1 MTILHFL
8 RFSIFRWRTDWESTP
23 YPKPPPW
30 STFRWHHF
38 VLPVTVFDFLCFFFT
53 LLTSTALLSPQ
64 LPPSSSIFLYSRPLG
79 IDTENFYL
87 LCKWMGATDSKTRIW
102 YVHPLALL
110 STWQLSCPPV
120 PPLTPLGS
128 PILSWLLARG
138 PQPSR
143 TSHPPLFLL
152 SCGFWLFL
160 LLVFLLS
167 IILLGSLSGDIY
179 SSFNNPSVC
188 LQGMERIFGNLNFFR

>member
-1 MTILHFL
+1 MWSGWVIFLTIPIIMTILHFL

-87 LCKWMGATDSKTRIW
+87 LCKWMGATDSKTRICVSPVNHSSWESFRW
-102 YVHPLALL
+102 Y
-110 STWQLSCPPV
+110 
-120 PPLTPLGS
+120 
-128 PILSWLLARG
+128 
-138 PQPSR
+138 
-143 TSHPPLFLL
+143 LF
-152 SCGFWLFL
+152 
-160 LLVFLLS
+160 
-167 IILLGSLSGDIY
+167 II
-179 SSFNNPSVC
+179 
-188 LQGMERIFGNLNFFR
+188 Q